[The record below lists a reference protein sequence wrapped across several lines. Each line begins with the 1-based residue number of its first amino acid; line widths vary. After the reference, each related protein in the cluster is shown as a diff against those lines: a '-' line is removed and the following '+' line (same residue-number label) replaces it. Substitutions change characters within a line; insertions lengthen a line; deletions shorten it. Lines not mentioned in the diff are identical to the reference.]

1 MSALLRDDARY
12 STRSN
17 DSDTQRLQPQGM
29 KAAASASHEHPQTPL
44 TEQDARSRPM
54 LEREQVL
61 ATPHAESAVPMAG
74 WGRLRE
80 HMAAFGDHSVE
91 QEALA
96 ARLDAASDKLPTAWE
111 ESFVP
116 MLDGAQNQWR
126 EHSADALRSLHVHLL
141 RLRELLLYAPDAH
154 KRLRAQLQQATSCS
168 ERAFQ
173 VLRQSAEAEEKQG
186 RARAAKIQ
194 IEKQGRAAAERT
206 AVAEATRLRA
216 ALLEEQRRGETARSS
231 WAAREAAFQAELK
244 RLCGSA
250 RAVAEECGEKER
262 ELSSHRE
269 IVAEFEAQSALRN
282 ARVRAEQQA
291 IADARAAQEA
301 DAHAQQAQALRLVAA
316 ASSQAASQQAAE
328 KVALAARCEVAE
340 TQLAQV
346 FAPLCPGPL
355 HPLHPL
361 HLRTSA
367 PPHTSPPHLAPLTSH
382 LSPRT
387 SHLSHLTSVLR
398 SSSLRRPK
406 SSAQWRP

>member
-1 MSALLRDDARY
+1 M
-12 STRSN
+12 
-17 DSDTQRLQPQGM
+17 Q
-29 KAAASASHEHPQTPL
+29 KAASTSAPYGHPQTPL

-61 ATPHAESAVPMAG
+61 ATPRAESAAPMAG
-74 WGRLRE
+74 WNRLRE
-80 HMAAFGDHSVE
+80 HMAAFGDHGVE

-96 ARLDAASDKLPTAWE
+96 ARLDAASDQLPTAWD

-116 MLDGAQNQWR
+116 ILDGAQGQWR
-126 EHSADALRSLHVHLL
+126 EQSADALRSLHVHLL

-194 IEKQGRAAAERT
+194 IETRRAAAERA
-206 AVAEATRLRA
+206 AVAEAARLRA
-216 ALLEEQRRGETARSS
+216 ALLEEQRRGETARRS

-269 IVAEFEAQSALRN
+269 IVAEFEAQSTLRD
-282 ARVRAEQQA
+282 AHVRAEQQA
-291 IADARAAQEA
+291 VADARAAREA
-301 DAHAQQAQALRLVAA
+301 DAHAQQAQALRLEAA

-328 KVALAARCEVAE
+328 KVALAARCEVAQ

-346 FAPLCPGPL
+346 FAPLCSGPL
-355 HPLHPL
+355 HPPL
-361 HLRTSA
+361 RISHS
-367 PPHTSPPHLAPLTSH
+367 PLTSH
-382 LSPRT
+382 LSPLT
-387 SHLSHLTSVLR
+387 SHLSPLFCA
-398 SSSLRRPK
+398 
-406 SSAQWRP
+406 AQARHG